1 MTTILEAIKAQD
13 ESAEGTTIAEALG
26 GGTTIVEA
34 LTGSDEGEGGDE
46 GEGSNEGAKEG
57 E

>member
-34 LTGSDEGEGGDE
+34 LTGSDEGEGADE
-46 GEGSNEGAKEG
+46 GDSADEGAGEG